1 MFSKLSLTA
10 ASAPE
15 AGPYCSVLRR
25 LAFPGAAPR
34 TSLQCNCA
42 VSSRG
47 TVMAQRSMRLPANA
61 QLAKSTHLRRQVQIP
76 GLLVLLGWQRC
87 NG

>member
-1 MFSKLSLTA
+1 
-10 ASAPE
+10 
-15 AGPYCSVLRR
+15 
-25 LAFPGAAPR
+25 
-34 TSLQCNCA
+34 
-42 VSSRG
+42 
-47 TVMAQRSMRLPANA
+47 MAQRSMRLPANA